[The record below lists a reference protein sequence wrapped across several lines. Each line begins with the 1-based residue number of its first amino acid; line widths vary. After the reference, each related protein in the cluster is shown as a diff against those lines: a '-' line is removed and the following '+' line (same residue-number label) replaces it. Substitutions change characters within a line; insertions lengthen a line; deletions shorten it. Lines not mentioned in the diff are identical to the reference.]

1 MEHRRDVSSGPLCGG
16 AAQRV
21 CGGIERARGGR
32 AASGWPTRRCARC
45 CATAGR
51 PGIARAQP
59 VRRPKLDAFTG
70 IIDQILRED
79 QSRPKKQ
86 RHTAKRI
93 GERLRAEYGFTG
105 GDTIVKAY
113 VRAQR
118 LGGQEMFV
126 PLAHPPGDAQAD
138 FGEALVVIAGVEC
151 KAHYLVVDLPHSDDG
166 FVQAF
171 PAETTEAFCDGHN
184 AAFGYFGGVPRRIVY
199 DNTKLAVAR
208 ILGDGTRQRTQ
219 VFCELQSHYLFAD
232 RFGRPG
238 KGNDK
243 GKVEGL
249 VGYVRRN
256 FFVPIPRCASWD
268 ALNADLAHKCGER
281 RGRRL
286 RRHTETIGERFAR
299 DREALLPLPPVPYDA
314 CDTRTTRVTSL
325 SLVRYRR
332 NDYSVPTAYGHREV
346 LVKGYVD
353 EVVIVCGSDEIARH
367 RRSYEREVLIFE
379 PRHYLALLGA
389 QDGGARSSGAAGR
402 VAAAGRVSPAAA
414 PVGGAA
420 GQAGHARVR
429 AGVAA
434 ARRLSARPRPRAAI
448 RDAVRLGA
456 IGFDAVKH
464 LVRCRLGPPA
474 APPRSGAV
482 SAPAG
487 PPRDDDRRS
496 RLPDAAGGGS

>member
-1 MEHRRDVSSGPLCGG
+1 MEFYAEVRRSVYVEGLS
-16 AAQRV
+16 
-21 CGGIERARGGR
+21 ERA
-32 AASGWPTRRCARC
+32 AARRFGLARE
-45 CATAGR
+45 TVR
-51 PGIARAQP
+51 KMLRYRLPPGYRRAQP
-59 VRRPKLDAFTG
+59 IRRPKLDAFTG

-79 QSRPKKQ
+79 QPRPKKQ

-113 VRAQR
+113 VREQR

-138 FGEALVVIAGVEC
+138 FGEALVVIAGVAC

-166 FVQAF
+166 FVKAF

-184 AAFGYFGGVPRRIVY
+184 AAFRYFGGVPRRIVY
-199 DNTKLAVAR
+199 DNTKLAVAW

-219 VFCELQSHYLFAD
+219 VFSELQSHYLFDD

-249 VGYVRRN
+249 VGYARRN
-256 FFVPIPRCASWD
+256 FFVPIPRFGSWD
-268 ALNADLAHKCGER
+268 ALNACLESQCNER

-299 DREALLPLPPVPYDA
+299 DRAALLPLPPVPYDA

-325 SLVRYRR
+325 SLVRDRR

-346 LVKGYVD
+346 LVKGSVD
-353 EVVIVCGSDEIARH
+353 DVVIVCGSAEIARH
-367 RRSYEREVLIFE
+367 RRSYGREELIFD
-379 PRHYLALLGA
+379 PRHYLALLERKTGA
-389 QDGGARSSGAAGR
+389 LDQAAPLAGWARSGRPGSLPTPAPHRSG
-402 VAAAGRVSPAAA
+402 
-414 PVGGAA
+414 
-420 GQAGHARVR
+420 R
-429 AGVAA
+429 AGSSASGSSTDGFA
-434 ARRLSARPRPRAAI
+434 TRARP
-448 RDAVRLGA
+448 
-456 IGFDAVKH
+456 
-464 LVRCRLGPPA
+464 
-474 APPRSGAV
+474 SGWP
-482 SAPAG
+482 SFAG
-487 PPRDDDRRS
+487 EGIAR
-496 RLPDAAGGGS
+496 GGGGTASTASISSATDG